1 MPKIE
6 GEMHFKSNLAYM
18 FTLKCSCAWH
28 ILGQW
33 RDVHCHGNS
42 VLFKKLENKTF
53 RKQCKRNWVYM
64 LALRCR
70 CARNV
75 FKNGE
80 KCVAMVTTLCQQLR
94 GESIFKLNL
103 AHMFALKCRCV
114 GHILGQWQNV
124 CCHGNGIL
132 FQKLKNKTYCD
143 AMNNCA
149 GRGY

>member
-1 MPKIE
+1 
-6 GEMHFKSNLAYM
+6 MHFKSNLAYM
-18 FTLKCSCAWH
+18 FTLKCSYMYAWH
-28 ILGQW
+28 ILGQS
-33 RDVHCHGNS
+33 RDVRCHGNS
-42 VLFKKLENKTF
+42 VLFQKLKKTKF
-53 RKQCKRNWVYM
+53 HKQFKRNWVYM

-70 CARNV
+70 CARNF
-75 FKNGE
+75 FKNGG
-80 KCVAMVTTLCQQLR
+80 KMCCHGNNILCQQLR
-94 GESIFKLNL
+94 AKSIFKLNL